1 METRVNG
8 AEVQA
13 RGSRKRRQEG
23 RRHSRNKGRERLEA
37 RMDKAVPGHI
47 ISFLR
52 PLCYMQSTQ
61 GRTKQHIEEA
71 TRTRVVIADRR
82 VHVLGSVSGIQ
93 QVSYKISLLSSTITT
108 KSNHHQQ
115 QLDLKD
121 KM

>member
-47 ISFLR
+47 ISF
-52 PLCYMQSTQ
+52 
-61 GRTKQHIEEA
+61 
-71 TRTRVVIADRR
+71 VICNRHR
-82 VHVLGSVSGIQ
+82 EGP
-93 QVSYKISLLSSTITT
+93 SSTLR
-108 KSNHHQQ
+108 KQQ
-115 QLDLKD
+115 GLGW
-121 KM
+121 